1 MNQNDVLNELYDM
14 IQEELIY
21 FYNHIRTYDAERSID
36 IIFSD
41 NVYETAL
48 EYDMCDVHKT
58 AVIKNGS
65 ELDNLNGTVI
75 LAPSKDK
82 VTLVVLSKKTLPKR
96 SVAEVRGTL
105 IHELTHAHDY
115 YDYAEFLEISD
126 YNELFDS
133 QYYNA
138 FYYWTEFHARRIGYR
153 RFIECIFEK
162 EWKQLRKHRYE
173 LVDGIKAN
181 FLIYTDKGRVYDFM
195 QASGRYCAFLELCS
209 SYTPNFKEDILKD
222 TVDSRLID
230 TLVEI
235 YDFLSEN
242 QKFED
247 FVNNIATFDGLLEKI
262 DLIVGA

>member
-82 VTLVVLSKKTLPKR
+82 VTLVVLSKK
-96 SVAEVRGTL
+96 
-105 IHELTHAHDY
+105 
-115 YDYAEFLEISD
+115 
-126 YNELFDS
+126 
-133 QYYNA
+133 
-138 FYYWTEFHARRIGYR
+138 
-153 RFIECIFEK
+153 
-162 EWKQLRKHRYE
+162 
-173 LVDGIKAN
+173 
-181 FLIYTDKGRVYDFM
+181 
-195 QASGRYCAFLELCS
+195 
-209 SYTPNFKEDILKD
+209 
-222 TVDSRLID
+222 
-230 TLVEI
+230 
-235 YDFLSEN
+235 
-242 QKFED
+242 
-247 FVNNIATFDGLLEKI
+247 NIT
-262 DLIVGA
+262 